1 MTRKSESRIPNE
13 VTTHPYIDY
22 IHTLIAEGGNPELF
36 LSLMLEGRSRKEAP
50 VEITP
55 YDNGT
60 VRIYLATT
68 KPLTV
73 DIYRGRAS
81 DPTCRTF
88 AKSYGGVWTR
98 LLQSGF
104 DPKDISVIRDPE
116 LIKNLSKTGKPSLRD
131 KLVF

>member
-1 MTRKSESRIPNE
+1 MKEKSEDRIPNE
-13 VTTHPYIDY
+13 VTTYPYIDY
-22 IHTLIAEGGNPELF
+22 IHTLIAKGGDPKLF
-36 LSLMLEGRSRKEAP
+36 LDLMLEGRSRKEAP
-50 VEITP
+50 FEITP
-55 YDNGT
+55 YDNGA

-104 DPKDISVIRDPE
+104 EPKDISIVRDPK
-116 LIKNLSKTGKPSLRD
+116 LIEDLSRTGKPSLRD
-131 KLVF
+131 RLVF